1 MEHRLRYKLKK
12 INIPEEWFFCN
23 PFKSYSEKII
33 SSLTCETGVIFF
45 AEEPVKKKEFL
56 KNVEPLVQICR
67 KNRIIFIIQSS
78 FFWARKY
85 KANGILIDF
94 KNKIFSNMI
103 NFNSVQETFLLAVKI
118 HNYQEARKFAKDID
132 IVFISNVFRT
142 KTHPER
148 NELGTK
154 KLFKLCILLKNK
166 LNFALG
172 GVNRTNVRRLKNKN
186 LKGFGAIS
194 CFRE

>member
-23 PFKSYSEKII
+23 PFKNYSEKII
-33 SSLTCETGVIFF
+33 SSLTYKTGVIFF
-45 AEEPVKKKEFL
+45 FEDPLKKKEFL
-56 KNVEPLVQICR
+56 KNIEPLVQICR

-78 FFWARKY
+78 FFWASKY
-85 KANGILIDF
+85 KADGILIDF

-103 NFNSVQETFLLAVKI
+103 NFNLIQETFLLAVKI
-118 HNYQEARKFAKDID
+118 HNYQEAKKFAKNID

-148 NELGTK
+148 DGLGIKKFFELCV
-154 KLFKLCILLKNK
+154 FLKNK

-172 GVNRTNVRRLKNKN
+172 GVNRANVKRLKNKN

>member
-23 PFKSYSEKII
+23 PFKSFSEKILNN
-33 SSLTCETGVIFF
+33 LTCKTGVIFF
-45 AEEPVKKKEFL
+45 FEDPLKKKEFL
-56 KNVEPLVQICR
+56 KNIEPLVQICR

-103 NFNSVQETFLLAVKI
+103 NFNLIQETFLLAVKI
-118 HNYQEARKFAKDID
+118 HNYQEAKKFSKNID

-142 KTHPER
+142 KTHPKR
-148 NELGTK
+148 DGLGIK
-154 KLFKLCILLKNK
+154 KLFELCVFLKNK

-172 GVNRTNVRRLKNKN
+172 GVNRANIKRLKNKN

>member
-12 INIPEEWFFCN
+12 TNIPEEWFFCN
-23 PFKSYSEKII
+23 PFKNYSEKII
-33 SSLTCETGVIFF
+33 SSLNYKTGVIFF
-45 AEEPVKKKEFL
+45 FEDPLKKNEFL
-56 KNVEPLVQICR
+56 KNIEPLVQICR

-78 FFWARKY
+78 FFWASKY

-103 NFNSVQETFLLAVKI
+103 NFNLIQETFLLAVKV
-118 HNYQEARKFAKDID
+118 HNYQEAKKFTKKID

-142 KTHPER
+142 KTHPKR
-148 NELGTK
+148 DGLGIK
-154 KLFKLCILLKNK
+154 KLFELCVFLKNK

-172 GVNRTNVRRLKNKN
+172 GVNRVNIKRLKNKN

-194 CFRE
+194 YFKE

>member
-23 PFKSYSEKII
+23 PFKSYSKKII
-33 SSLTCETGVIFF
+33 CSLTCKTGVIFF
-45 AEEPVKKKEFL
+45 SEEPYKKKEFL
-56 KNVEPLVQICR
+56 KNIEPLVQICR

-78 FFWARKY
+78 FFWASKY

-103 NFNSVQETFLLAVKI
+103 NFNLIQETFLLAVKI
-118 HNYQEARKFAKDID
+118 HNYQEAKKFAKNID

-142 KTHPER
+142 KTHPKR
-148 NELGTK
+148 DGLGIK
-154 KLFKLCILLKNK
+154 KLFELCVFLKNK

-172 GVNRTNVRRLKNKN
+172 GVNRANIKRLKNKN
-186 LKGFGAIS
+186 LKGFGAVS
-194 CFRE
+194 CFRK

>member
-1 MEHRLRYKLKK
+1 MENRLRYKLKK
-12 INIPEEWFFCN
+12 ITIPEEWFFCN
-23 PFKSYSEKII
+23 PFKSFSEKILNN
-33 SSLTCETGVIFF
+33 LTCKTGVIFF
-45 AEEPVKKKEFL
+45 FEEPFKKKEFL
-56 KNVEPLVQICR
+56 KNIEPLVQICR

-78 FFWARKY
+78 FFWASKY

-94 KNKIFSNMI
+94 KNKFFSNMI
-103 NFNSVQETFLLAVKI
+103 NFNLIQDTFLLAVKI
-118 HNYQEARKFAKDID
+118 HNYQEAQKFAKDID

-166 LNFALG
+166 VNFA
-172 GVNRTNVRRLKNKN
+172 
-186 LKGFGAIS
+186 
-194 CFRE
+194 

>member
-1 MEHRLRYKLKK
+1 MDHRLRYKLKK

-23 PFKSYSEKII
+23 PFKNYSEKII
-33 SSLTCETGVIFF
+33 NSLTCKTGVIFF
-45 AEEPVKKKEFL
+45 FEEPFQEKKYL
-56 KNVEPLVQICR
+56 KNIEPLVQICR

-78 FFWARKY
+78 FFWASKY
-85 KANGILIDF
+85 KADGILIDF

-103 NFNSVQETFLLAVKI
+103 NFNLIQEKFLLAVKI
-118 HNYQEARKFAKDID
+118 HNYQEAIKFSKNID

-148 NELGTK
+148 DGLGIKKFFELCV
-154 KLFKLCILLKNK
+154 FLKNK

-172 GVNRTNVRRLKNKN
+172 GVNRANIKRLKNKN

>member
-1 MEHRLRYKLKK
+1 MDHRLRYKLKK

-23 PFKSYSEKII
+23 PFKNYSEKII
-33 SSLTCETGVIFF
+33 CSLTYKTGVIFF
-45 AEEPVKKKEFL
+45 FEDPLKKKEFL
-56 KNVEPLVQICR
+56 KNIEPLVQICR

-78 FFWARKY
+78 FFWASKY

-103 NFNSVQETFLLAVKI
+103 NFNLIQETFLLAVKI
-118 HNYQEARKFAKDID
+118 HNYQEAKKFSKNID

-142 KTHPER
+142 KTHPKR
-148 NELGTK
+148 DGLGIK
-154 KLFKLCILLKNK
+154 KLFELCVFLKNK

-172 GVNRTNVRRLKNKN
+172 GVNRANIKRLKNKN
-186 LKGFGAIS
+186 LKGFGAVS
-194 CFRE
+194 CFRK

>member
-1 MEHRLRYKLKK
+1 
-12 INIPEEWFFCN
+12 
-23 PFKSYSEKII
+23 
-33 SSLTCETGVIFF
+33 
-45 AEEPVKKKEFL
+45 
-56 KNVEPLVQICR
+56 
-67 KNRIIFIIQSS
+67 
-78 FFWARKY
+78 
-85 KANGILIDF
+85 
-94 KNKIFSNMI
+94 MI
-103 NFNSVQETFLLAVKI
+103 NFNLIQDTFLLAVKI
-118 HNYQEARKFAKDID
+118 HNYQEAKKFAKDID

-154 KLFKLCILLKNK
+154 KLFKLCIFLKNK

-172 GVNRTNVRRLKNKN
+172 GVNRTNIRRLKNKN

>member
-23 PFKSYSEKII
+23 PFKSYGEKII
-33 SSLTCETGVIFF
+33 SGLTCKTGVIFF
-45 AEEPVKKKEFL
+45 SEDPVKKKEFI

-85 KANGILIDF
+85 KAKGILIDF
-94 KNKIFSNMI
+94 KNKFFSNMI
-103 NFNSVQETFLLAVKI
+103 NFNLIQNTFLLAVKI
-118 HNYQEARKFAKDID
+118 HNYKEAKKFAKNID
-132 IVFISNVFRT
+132 MVFISNVFRT

-148 NELGTK
+148 NELGAK
-154 KLFKLCILLKNK
+154 KLFKLCIFLKNK

-172 GVNRTNVRRLKNKN
+172 GVNRTNIRRLKNKN

>member
-1 MEHRLRYKLKK
+1 MENRLRYKLKK

-23 PFKSYSEKII
+23 PFKSFNEKILNN
-33 SSLTCETGVIFF
+33 LTCKTGVIFF
-45 AEEPVKKKEFL
+45 FEEPIKKKEFL
-56 KNVEPLVQICR
+56 KNIKPLVQICR

-78 FFWARKY
+78 FFWASKY
-85 KANGILIDF
+85 KADGILIDF
-94 KNKIFSNMI
+94 KNKFFSNMI
-103 NFNSVQETFLLAVKI
+103 NFNLIQDTFLLAVKI

-172 GVNRTNVRRLKNKN
+172 GVNRTNIRRLKNKN

-194 CFRE
+194 CFRD

>member
-23 PFKSYSEKII
+23 PFKNYSEKII
-33 SSLTCETGVIFF
+33 SSLNYKTGVIFF
-45 AEEPVKKKEFL
+45 FEDPLKKKEFL
-56 KNVEPLVQICR
+56 KNIEPLVQICR

-78 FFWARKY
+78 FFWASKY

-103 NFNSVQETFLLAVKI
+103 NFNLIQETFLLAVKV
-118 HNYQEARKFAKDID
+118 HNYQEAKKFAKNID
-132 IVFISNVFRT
+132 IVFISNVFKT
-142 KTHPER
+142 KTHPKR
-148 NELGTK
+148 DALGIK
-154 KLFKLCILLKNK
+154 KLFELCVFLKNK

-172 GVNRTNVRRLKNKN
+172 GVNRANIKRLKNKN

>member
-1 MEHRLRYKLKK
+1 MENRLRYKLKK
-12 INIPEEWFFCN
+12 ITIPEEWFFCN
-23 PFKSYSEKII
+23 PFKSFSEKILNN
-33 SSLTCETGVIFF
+33 LTCKTGVIFF
-45 AEEPVKKKEFL
+45 FEEPFKKKEFL
-56 KNVEPLVQICR
+56 KNIEPLVQICR

-78 FFWARKY
+78 FFWASKY

-94 KNKIFSNMI
+94 KNKFFSNMI
-103 NFNSVQETFLLAVKI
+103 NFNLIQDTFLLAVKI
-118 HNYQEARKFAKDID
+118 HNYQEAQKFAKDID
-132 IVFISNVFRT
+132 IVFISNVFKT

-154 KLFKLCILLKNK
+154 NLFKLCILLKNK

-172 GVNRTNVRRLKNKN
+172 GVNRTNIRRLKNKN

-194 CFRE
+194 CFRD

>member
-23 PFKSYSEKII
+23 PFKNYSEKII
-33 SSLTCETGVIFF
+33 SSLTYKTGVIFF
-45 AEEPVKKKEFL
+45 FEDPLKKKEFL
-56 KNVEPLVQICR
+56 KNIEPLVQICR

-78 FFWARKY
+78 FFWASKY
-85 KANGILIDF
+85 KADGILIDF

-103 NFNSVQETFLLAVKI
+103 NFNLIQETFLLAVKI
-118 HNYQEARKFAKDID
+118 HNYQEAKKFAKNID

-148 NELGTK
+148 DGLGIKKFFELCV
-154 KLFKLCILLKNK
+154 FLKNK

-172 GVNRTNVRRLKNKN
+172 GVNRANIKRLKNKN

>member
-1 MEHRLRYKLKK
+1 MDHRLRNKLRK

-23 PFKSYSEKII
+23 PFDNYSEKII
-33 SSLTCETGVIFF
+33 CSLTFKTGVIFF
-45 AEEPVKKKEFL
+45 SEEPFKKKEFI
-56 KNVEPLVQICR
+56 KNIEPLVQICR

-78 FFWARKY
+78 FFWASKY

-94 KNKIFSNMI
+94 KNKFFSNMI
-103 NFNSVQETFLLAVKI
+103 NFNLIQDTFLLAVKI
-118 HNYQEARKFAKDID
+118 HNYQEAQKFAKDID

-172 GVNRTNVRRLKNKN
+172 GVNRTNIRRLKNKN

-194 CFRE
+194 CFRD

>member
-33 SSLTCETGVIFF
+33 SGLTCETGVIFF

-103 NFNSVQETFLLAVKI
+103 NFNSVQETFLLAAKI
-118 HNYQEARKFAKDID
+118 HNYQEAKKFVKNID

-142 KTHPER
+142 KTHPKR
-148 NELGTK
+148 NGLGVKKFFELCV
-154 KLFKLCILLKNK
+154 FLKNK

-172 GVNRTNVRRLKNKN
+172 GVNRKNIRRLKNKN

>member
-1 MEHRLRYKLKK
+1 MDHRLRYKLKK

-23 PFKSYSEKII
+23 PFKNYSEKII
-33 SSLTCETGVIFF
+33 SSLNYKTGVIFF
-45 AEEPVKKKEFL
+45 FEDPLKKKEFL
-56 KNVEPLVQICR
+56 KNIEPLVQICR

-78 FFWARKY
+78 FFWASKY

-103 NFNSVQETFLLAVKI
+103 NFNLIQETFLLAVKV
-118 HNYQEARKFAKDID
+118 HNYQEAKKFAKNID
-132 IVFISNVFRT
+132 IVFISNVFKT
-142 KTHPER
+142 KTHPKR
-148 NELGTK
+148 DALGIK
-154 KLFKLCILLKNK
+154 KLFELCVFLKNK

-172 GVNRTNVRRLKNKN
+172 GVNRANIKRLKNKN

>member
-1 MEHRLRYKLKK
+1 MDHRLRYKLKK

-23 PFKSYSEKII
+23 PFEVYSEKII
-33 SSLTCETGVIFF
+33 CSLTCKTGVIFF
-45 AEEPVKKKEFL
+45 SEEPFKRKEFT
-56 KNVEPLVQICR
+56 KNIEPLVQICR
-67 KNRIIFIIQSS
+67 KNRIIFFIQSS
-78 FFWARKY
+78 FFWASKY
-85 KANGILIDF
+85 KADGILIDF
-94 KNKIFSNMI
+94 KNKFFSNMI
-103 NFNSVQETFLLAVKI
+103 NFNLIQDTFLLAVKI
-118 HNYQEARKFAKDID
+118 HNYQEAQKFAKDID
-132 IVFISNVFRT
+132 IVFISNVFKT

-172 GVNRTNVRRLKNKN
+172 GVNRTNIRRLKNKN

-194 CFRE
+194 CFRD

>member
-1 MEHRLRYKLKK
+1 MDNQLRYKLKR

-23 PFKSYSEKII
+23 PFKSYSEKVILGL
-33 SSLTCETGVIFF
+33 SSKTGVIFF
-45 AEEPVKKKEFL
+45 FDKPFKKKHFI
-56 KNVEPLVQICR
+56 KNIKPLVQICR

-78 FFWARKY
+78 FFWASKY

-94 KNKIFSNMI
+94 KNKILSNMI
-103 NFNSVQETFLLAVKI
+103 NLNLIKETFLLAVKI
-118 HNYQEARKFAKDID
+118 HSYQEAKKFAKDID
-132 IVFISNVFRT
+132 IVFISNVFET
-142 KTHPER
+142 KTHPKR
-148 NELGTK
+148 DGLGTK
-154 KLFKLCILLKNK
+154 KLFELCRFLKNK

-172 GVNRTNVRRLKNKN
+172 GVNRTNIKNLKNKY

>member
-23 PFKSYSEKII
+23 PFEVYSEKII
-33 SSLTCETGVIFF
+33 CSLTRKTGVIFF
-45 AEEPVKKKEFL
+45 LEEPFKRNEFI
-56 KNVEPLVQICR
+56 KNIEPLIQICR

-78 FFWARKY
+78 FFWASKY

-103 NFNSVQETFLLAVKI
+103 NFNLIQETFLLAVKI
-118 HNYQEARKFAKDID
+118 HNYQEAKKFAKNID

-142 KTHPER
+142 KTHPKR
-148 NELGTK
+148 DGLGIK
-154 KLFKLCILLKNK
+154 KLFELCIFLKNK

-172 GVNRTNVRRLKNKN
+172 GVNRANIKRLKNKN
-186 LKGFGAIS
+186 LKGFGAVS
-194 CFRE
+194 CFRK

>member
-23 PFKSYSEKII
+23 PFKNYSEKII
-33 SSLTCETGVIFF
+33 SSLTYKTGVIFF
-45 AEEPVKKKEFL
+45 FEDPLKKKEFL
-56 KNVEPLVQICR
+56 KNIEPLVQICR

-78 FFWARKY
+78 FFWASKY

-94 KNKIFSNMI
+94 KNKILSNMI
-103 NFNSVQETFLLAVKI
+103 NFNLIQETFLLAVKI
-118 HNYQEARKFAKDID
+118 HNYQEAKKFAKNID

-148 NELGTK
+148 DGLGIKKFFELCV
-154 KLFKLCILLKNK
+154 FLKNK

-172 GVNRTNVRRLKNKN
+172 GVNKANVKRLKNKN